1 MGFANIF
8 AMRVN
13 LSVAIVQ
20 MVKSPQNGHG
30 NNSTSPIITNSNKT
44 KIEEIETCTPPEESM
59 PYAEKVRKK
68 AFSPKGCTPENLHM
82 TCR

>member
-1 MGFANIF
+1 
-8 AMRVN
+8 MRVN

-59 PYAEKVRKK
+59 PYAEKVRKRRGFFK
-68 AFSPKGCTPENLHM
+68 QEKKLLVPKGAH
-82 TCR
+82 